1 MLARLTGVM
10 LGAALALGGAARAEV
25 GDDGLH
31 IAPWIEETFLDLR
44 EDLAEANANGQRLM
58 VMIEQR
64 GCIYCSRMH
73 EEVWVQ
79 PDILQMLEEDF
90 YVLRINMHGS
100 TEVTDF
106 DGETMEE
113 REIARRWRNLFTP
126 TILFFP
132 EEVPEGVTGI
142 EAAAVVMPGAFGRW
156 TTFNMLNWVLEE
168 GYNGDEDFQRYH
180 ARMFAEQAAAGA
192 TE

>member
-1 MLARLTGVM
+1 MFARLTGVL
-10 LGAALALGGAARAEV
+10 LGAALALGGAAQAEV

-31 IAPWIEETFLDLR
+31 VAPWIEETFLDLR

-58 VMIEQR
+58 IMIEQR

-73 EEVWVQ
+73 EEVWVE

-132 EEVPEGVTGI
+132 EDVPEGVTGI
-142 EAAAVVMPGAFGRW
+142 EAASVVMPGAFGRW

-168 GYNGDEDFQRYH
+168 GYEGEEDFQRYH
-180 ARMFAEQAAAGA
+180 ARMFATQAAAGA

>member
-1 MLARLTGVM
+1 MFARLTGMM

-58 VMIEQR
+58 IMIEQR

-73 EEVWVQ
+73 EEVWVE

-113 REIARRWRNLFTP
+113 REIARRWRNMFTP

-132 EEVPEGVTGI
+132 EEVPDGVTGI

-168 GYNGDEDFQRYH
+168 GYNGEEDFQRYH
-180 ARMFAEQAAAGA
+180 ARMFAQQATAGA

>member
-1 MLARLTGVM
+1 MFARLTGM
-10 LGAALALGGAARAEV
+10 IAAATLALGAAAQAEV

-31 IAPWIEETFLDLR
+31 IAPWIEETFLVLR
-44 EDLAEANANGQRLM
+44 EDLADASANGQRLM
-58 VMIEQR
+58 VIIEQR
-64 GCIYCSRMH
+64 GCIYCQTMH

-90 YVLRINMHGS
+90 YVVRINMHGS

-106 DGETMEE
+106 DGEVMEE
-113 REIARRWRNLFTP
+113 REIARRWRNMFTP

-132 EEVPEGVTGI
+132 EEVPEDMTGI

-156 TTFNMLNWVLEE
+156 TTFNMLNWVLEKGYE
-168 GYNGDEDFQRYH
+168 GEEDFQRYH
-180 ARMFAEQAAAGA
+180 ARMFAEQAAQGA

>member
-1 MLARLTGVM
+1 MFARLTGVV
-10 LGAALALGGAARAEV
+10 LGAALALGGAAWAEV

-73 EEVWVQ
+73 EEVWVE

-168 GYNGDEDFQRYH
+168 GYEGEEDFQRYH

>member
-1 MLARLTGVM
+1 MFARLTG
-10 LGAALALGGAARAEV
+10 LFAAALLSLGTAQAEV

-31 IAPWIEETFLDLR
+31 VAPWIEDTFLDLR
-44 EDLAEANANGQRLM
+44 EDLSDATANDQRLM

-73 EEVWVQ
+73 EEVWVV
-79 PDILQMLEEDF
+79 PDILQMLEEEF
-90 YVLRINMHGS
+90 YVVRINMHGS

-106 DGETMEE
+106 DGEVMEE
-113 REIARRWRNLFTP
+113 REIARRWRNMFTP

-168 GYNGDEDFQRYH
+168 GYAGEEDFQRYH
-180 ARMFAEQAAAGA
+180 ARMFETQAADGA

>member
-1 MLARLTGVM
+1 MFARLTGLIAAGM
-10 LGAALALGGAARAEV
+10 LTLGVAQAEV

-44 EDLAEANANGQRLM
+44 EDLAEATANNQRLM
-58 VMIEQR
+58 VLIEQR
-64 GCIYCSRMH
+64 GCIYCTRMH
-73 EEVWVQ
+73 EQVWIE
-79 PDILQMLEEDF
+79 PDILQMLEDQF
-90 YVLRINMHGS
+90 YVIRINMHGS

-106 DGETMEE
+106 DGEVMEE
-113 REIARRWRNLFTP
+113 RQIARRWRNLFTP

-132 EEVPEGVTGI
+132 EDVPEGVTGI

-156 TTFNMLNWVLEE
+156 TTFNMLNWVLER
-168 GYNGDEDFQRYH
+168 GYAGEEDFQRYH
-180 ARMFAEQAAAGA
+180 ARMFAQQAAAGA

>member
-1 MLARLTGVM
+1 MFARLTVWTTAAAIA
-10 LGAALALGGAARAEV
+10 LSTPALAEL

-31 IAPWIEETFLDLR
+31 VAPWLNDTFLDLR
-44 EDLAEANANGQRLM
+44 EDLADANAQGRRFA
-58 VMIEQR
+58 VIIEQR

-73 EEVWVQ
+73 EEVWVE
-79 PDILQMLEEDF
+79 PDILQMLENDF
-90 YVLRINMHGS
+90 YFVRINMHGS

-113 REIARRWRNLFTP
+113 RQIARRWRNMFTP

-132 EEVPEGVTGI
+132 EDVPDGISGI

-156 TTFNMLNWVLEE
+156 TTFNMLNWVLEK
-168 GYNGDEDFQRYH
+168 GYAGDEDFQRYH
-180 ARMFAEQAAAGA
+180 ARKFAEQAAAGA